1 LGDVKQKD
9 LTGTKISSLPII
21 MEKFSTKEDFGIMQF
36 TEDDIVRNPLIKII
50 EEVFDEVAEEI
61 AKRKK

>member
-1 LGDVKQKD
+1 
-9 LTGTKISSLPII
+9 